1 MKQSLE
7 KRIILFSF
15 VILSLTILANTGM
28 DIAVFRK
35 DYIQEMLL
43 RSQSI
48 GTALKG
54 NIEKVLALGIDIKD
68 VNGLADKCREVVQ
81 SDPEI
86 AYCVITGGDA
96 KPLFASESSFTTF
109 DFSQKGPPPS
119 EANTKQLKTTTIKTV
134 RGLYYNT
141 VTPIRS
147 FDGKTVALVNIGF
160 PQDAIDQKV
169 HAII

>member
-1 MKQSLE
+1 MLEYSKFITATSYNWPSLPSMKQSLE

-43 RSQSI
+43 RSQSL

-68 VNGLADKCREVVQ
+68 VTGLSDKCREVVQ

-86 AYCVITGGDA
+86 SYCVIT
-96 KPLFASESSFTTF
+96 
-109 DFSQKGPPPS
+109 
-119 EANTKQLKTTTIKTV
+119 
-134 RGLYYNT
+134 
-141 VTPIRS
+141 
-147 FDGKTVALVNIGF
+147 
-160 PQDAIDQKV
+160 
-169 HAII
+169 